1 MHSTEVVMGHILK
14 VVLNLRIMAD
24 NHKELS
30 VAQHKQLAP
39 AEHTNPFE
47 LGFAAACHRVVL

>member
-1 MHSTEVVMGHILK
+1 MGHILK

-30 VAQHKQLAP
+30 VAQHKQLAQ